1 MKSYKKGLVFFV
13 TKILKDITNNNLNL
27 AKVFSNVF
35 SLSHLKPMP
44 HFIPI
49 LPSILE
55 LSRLVRSLS
64 PLKTSKEKTYDIANY
79 WTVKFIFC
87 CINYKVFME
96 SSVTFRNG

>member
-27 AKVFSNVF
+27 AKVFSNIF

-44 HFIPI
+44 HFIPV

-55 LSRLVRSLS
+55 LLRLARSLS
-64 PLKTSKEKTYDIANY
+64 PPKTNKEKTYNIAN
-79 WTVKFIFC
+79 
-87 CINYKVFME
+87 
-96 SSVTFRNG
+96 